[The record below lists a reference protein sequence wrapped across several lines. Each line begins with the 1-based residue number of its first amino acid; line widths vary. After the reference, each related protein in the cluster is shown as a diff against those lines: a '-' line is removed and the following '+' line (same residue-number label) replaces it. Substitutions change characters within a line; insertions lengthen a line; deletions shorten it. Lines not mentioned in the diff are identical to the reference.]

1 MYEKVGCTDV
11 MIQVLAMRLA
21 IRCSQLQRPYNY
33 EEDLGSLTSSDVSLT
48 NLFLLNLKITGSS
61 LLPTSKNSRL

>member
-21 IRCSQLQRPYNY
+21 IRCSQLRRPHNY
-33 EEDLGSLTSSDVSLT
+33 EEDLGSLTSSVVSLIS
-48 NLFLLNLKITGSS
+48 LFLFNLKVTGSS
-61 LLPTSKNSRL
+61 RFIEF